1 VIQNRDDLIWQSI
14 YQEKSIIENNLLEWL
29 TDEKPEAL
37 IAKFTALF
45 IEGNHQDEKLIQALD
60 KVLFL
65 PQEQQKF
72 SHLINFCCH
81 LIIDRWSNNP
91 EYASFIPQLIEV
103 FDLIKPQTKSYARLK
118 SRLIQGI
125 KKYKESELYCQLKFI
140 IAIILDRETK
150 VDLEQNLL
158 VRDLVT
164 RYHFLYRHFLI
175 EYLPITT
182 IPKDILAKSQEK
194 EQQFEFKLYQY
205 SLYRARLIQLAKARQ
220 FSQGAGK
227 VIRRIEN
234 PTLLSDKDFK
244 MATDIYSSKLDGEHT
259 LTQMAHKLVANNTLR
274 HNYGHFKQELYRYLL
289 YKIDNKNSNYPL
301 DRYLKQKLEQI
312 FPQADSRQLNDS
324 LILQTCRQLLSFLM
338 KEGDRST
345 EPVTFVESIAN
356 LGTAQTI
363 VLLIKIVSICPQV
376 KPDLEMKLATLFT
389 NYQNDK
395 VQDTLWLVKSLEHIN
410 IAFGLCFGKVDLS
423 ATKIV

>member
-14 YQEKSIIENNLLEWL
+14 YQEKSIIEKNLLEWL
-29 TDEKPEAL
+29 EYEKPEAL

-45 IEGNHQDEKLIQALD
+45 IEGNHKDDRVIQALD
-60 KVLFL
+60 KVLL
-65 PQEQQKF
+65 IPQEQQKF

-81 LIIDRWSNNP
+81 LIIDRWLNNP
-91 EYASFIPQLIEV
+91 EYVSFIPQLIEV
-103 FDLIKPQTKSYARLK
+103 FDLVKPQTKSYARLRG
-118 SRLIQGI
+118 RLIQGI

-140 IAIILDRETK
+140 VDIILDRETNI
-150 VDLEQNLL
+150 DLEQNLL
-158 VRDLVT
+158 LRDLVT
-164 RYHFLYRHFLI
+164 RYHCFYRHFLI

-182 IPKDILAKSQEK
+182 EPKFILAKSQEK
-194 EQQFEFKLYQY
+194 EKQFEFKLYQY
-205 SLYRARLIQLAKARQ
+205 ILYRARLIQLAKARQ

-244 MATDIYSSKLDGEHT
+244 IATDIYSGKLDGEHT
-259 LTQMAHKLVANNTLR
+259 LTQIAQKLVANNSLR
-274 HNYGHFKQELYRYLL
+274 HDYGHFKQELYRYLL
-289 YKIDNKNSNYPL
+289 YKIDTKNSNYPI

-312 FPQADSRQLNDS
+312 FPQSDSRQLNDS

-338 KEGDRST
+338 KESSQT
-345 EPVTFVESIAN
+345 EPVTLVELIAN

-363 VLLIKIVSICPQV
+363 VLFVKIVAICPQA
-376 KPDLEMKLATLFT
+376 KPDLEMKLVTLFT
-389 NYQNDK
+389 HYRDAK
-395 VQDTLWLVKSLEHIN
+395 VQDMLWLVKSLEHIN

-423 ATKIV
+423 ATKII